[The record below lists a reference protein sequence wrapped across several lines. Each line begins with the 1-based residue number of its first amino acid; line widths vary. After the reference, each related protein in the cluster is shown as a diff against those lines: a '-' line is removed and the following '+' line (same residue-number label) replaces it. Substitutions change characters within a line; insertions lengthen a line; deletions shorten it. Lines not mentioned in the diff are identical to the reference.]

1 MQFVNVIEA
10 RTDKA
15 LTYNRALPSTEF
27 EVPDYVRPVKVPDYE
42 NAPVEYPPYWTTTTE
57 YPWYP
62 TYPCPSYGPPSYG
75 PPSYDPPSY
84 GPPSFSNIVEVR
96 RPYDCSPH
104 PE

>member
-1 MQFVNVIEA
+1 M
-10 RTDKA
+10 
-15 LTYNRALPSTEF
+15 TYNRALPSTEF

-62 TYPCPSYGPPSYG
+62 TPYPPEYPC
-75 PPSYDPPSY
+75 PSY
-84 GPPSFSNIVEVR
+84 GPPSFSNIDEVR